1 MDTKLTLKL
10 DKGVIEK
17 AKSYAAEKQVS
28 LSKLIENYLNAV
40 TTNADN
46 RVSEPI
52 SPYVK
57 SISSGKSVSSDIDY
71 KDIYTDYISEKHK

>member
-17 AKSYAAEKQVS
+17 AKTYAAQKQVS
-28 LSKLIENYLNAV
+28 LSKLIENYLEAV
-40 TTNADN
+40 TTQTESKVA
-46 RVSEPI
+46 EPI

-57 SISSGKSVSSDIDY
+57 SISSDKSVSPDIDY
-71 KDIYTDYISEKHK
+71 KAIYGDYLAEKYK

>member
-17 AKSYAAEKQVS
+17 AKIYASEKQVS
-28 LSKLIENYLNAV
+28 LSKLIENYLDAV
-40 TTNADN
+40 TTKIDN
-46 RVSEPI
+46 SVSEPI

-57 SISSGKSVSSDIDY
+57 SISSGKSLSPDIDY
-71 KDIYTDYISEKHK
+71 KDIYADYISEKHK

>member
-10 DKGVIEK
+10 DKEVIEK
-17 AKSYAAEKQVS
+17 AKHYAAEKHLS

-40 TTNADN
+40 TTNIDN

-57 SISSGKSVSSDIDY
+57 SISSGKSVSPNIDY
-71 KDIYTDYISEKHK
+71 KDIYADYIAEKHK